1 METMRAIEAKEKA
14 RAIRVAKQRE
24 RERLHNIALANVI
37 GNWISRGNKA
47 IEYAVKRGDYS
58 CRLAFSKIVDRHNNE
73 SFEFYAGDTDV
84 WMPVQIHF
92 EEHGYEVKYNTN
104 SYEMEIS
111 WEHIN

>member
-1 METMRAIEAKEKA
+1 MATMYAIEAKEKA
-14 RAIRVAKQRE
+14 REIRVAKQKE
-24 RERLHNIALANVI
+24 HERLHNIALANVI

-47 IEYAVKRGDYS
+47 IKSAVERGDYS
-58 CRLAFSKIVDRHNNE
+58 CHFAFSKIIDRHNNE

-104 SYEMEIS
+104 NYKMEIS
-111 WEHIN
+111 WEHVS

>member
-37 GNWISRGNKA
+37 GNWISQGNRA
-47 IEYAVKRGDYS
+47 IKYAVERGDYS
-58 CRLAFSKIVDRHNNE
+58 CHFTFSKIVSRECNE
-73 SFEFYAGDTDV
+73 SFEFYAGEADV
-84 WMPVQIHF
+84 WMPVQTHF
-92 EEHGYEVKYNTN
+92 EEHGYKVKYNAN

-111 WEHIN
+111 WEYVN